1 MMLVIKKKKANKK
14 KNAIL
19 RKKKNSIKNGE
30 VSGVPLL
37 NSREV
42 PGHKVW
48 RSHTRSGGPTLRKP
62 VSFLMNVFHTE

>member
-1 MMLVIKKKKANKK
+1 MLVIKKKQIRKK
-14 KNAIL
+14 DAIL
-19 RKKKNSIKNGE
+19 RIKKNSIKNGE

-48 RSHTRSGGPTLRKP
+48 RSDFYVLSNVLRI
-62 VSFLMNVFHTE
+62 SLRN